1 MDIFAFIAL
10 FGGLA
15 LFLYGISLMGGA
27 LERAALGGVR
37 RLLGRLTDSP
47 LHGVLLGA
55 VVTAAVQSSSAV
67 TVIVVG
73 LVGAGA
79 LSLRQAIAVTMGA
92 NIGTTV
98 TAHLLRLGDAAAGT
112 AGAGASGV
120 GLLLRLCSPA
130 TLAPVA
136 VLLGTVLYLTA
147 RKSRSMTLG
156 QLLLGFGI
164 LFTGMLQMEAAV
176 APLGQTP
183 AFLRLFRQVENPL
196 LGVLAG
202 AGATAVIQSSSA
214 SVGILQAASSTGAVS
229 WAAAV
234 PILLGQNIGTCVTP
248 ILAALGGGGNRG
260 AKQAALVH
268 LLLNLTGTAVFLAG
282 IYGTG
287 WFSRTPFWETSIS
300 KAGIARF
307 HTFFNLAVTAMLLPF
322 AGTLERLVCRLVP
335 AETRRAPC

>member
-15 LFLYGISLMGGA
+15 LFLYGISLMGGG

-47 LHGVLLGA
+47 LQGVLLGA

-73 LVGAGA
+73 LVGSGV
-79 LSLRQAIAVTMGA
+79 LSLRQAIGVIMGA

-98 TAHLLRLGDAAAGT
+98 TAHLLRLGDAASA
-112 AGAGASGV
+112 AGAGASGA

-136 VLLGTVLYLTA
+136 VLLGTVLWLTA
-147 RKSRSMTLG
+147 RKNRWATLG
-156 QLLLGFGI
+156 QLLLGLGI

-183 AFLRLFRQVENPL
+183 AFLRLFRRVENPL

-202 AGATAVIQSSSA
+202 AGVTAVIQSSSA

-229 WAAAV
+229 WAAAA

-248 ILAALGGGGNRG
+248 ALAALGGGNQG

-268 LLLNLTGTAVFLAG
+268 LLLNLTGTAVFLAA

-287 WFSRTPFWETSIS
+287 WASRAPFWETPIT

-307 HTFFNLAVTAMLLPF
+307 HTFFNLSVTAMLLPF
-322 AGTLERLVCRLVP
+322 VGTLERLVCRLVP
-335 AETRRAPC
+335 AETRRAVC